1 MAKPPK
7 TKKPS
12 GELPQNAI
20 IEEHIDKALSTRYL
34 AYALSTITQ
43 RALPDVRDG
52 LKPVHR
58 RILYAMRQ
66 LKLNPENAHKK
77 SARIVGDVMGQYH
90 PHGDASIY
98 DALVKLS
105 QSFAS
110 RFPLVDGQGNFGN
123 IDGDSPAA
131 MRYTE
136 AKMTAAGVAL
146 LEGLDEDAVDFIP
159 TYNEEDEEPQVL
171 PAGFPNLLA
180 NGSQGIAVGMATSI
194 PPHNVAELCNA
205 ALHLIKKPN
214 ARIETLMGY
223 VLGPDLPTGGIIV
236 EPKDSMLEAYSTGK
250 GGFKVRARWSVEETG
265 RGQYQIVITEIP
277 YQVQKSR
284 LIEKLADIIE
294 SKKSPGLADV
304 RDESAEDI
312 RIVLEPRSKN
322 IDATLLME
330 SLFKES
336 ELEKRVSLNMNV
348 LDATRT
354 PRVMNLREVLKSWLN
369 HRREVLIRRSEQR
382 LAKIADRLEVLDG
395 YMIAFLNI
403 DEVIRIIRFEDKPK
417 DELIKAFGLTER
429 QADAILNMRLRAL
442 NKLQEIEIKSEH
454 DKLSEERDNLLKLVG
469 TEKLQWE
476 AISDQVKSIRDIYGP
491 KTELG
496 QRRTTFDV
504 APDINVDLATA
515 FITKEPVTIVL
526 SEKGW
531 IRAMKG
537 KVDDLK
543 SLKFKEGDK
552 LGFAVHAE
560 TTDKIIIFASNGKF
574 YTLGADK
581 LPGGRGNGEPIRLL
595 VDMENDH
602 APVGLFVHNPDRKLV
617 VASSEG
623 YGFCVNES
631 DIIASTRGGR
641 KTLNVK
647 GSAEALRVIEVK
659 GEKLAAIGENR
670 KILIYDIKEL
680 PEMSRGK
687 GVRLQKYKDGGLADI
702 TTFKAEDG
710 LTFLDT
716 SMRRKEVPDWH
727 LLEGKRAQAG
737 RMAPRGFSRKTSF
750 DPSRG
755 L

>member
-322 IDATLLME
+322 IDAALLME

-670 KILIYDIKEL
+670 KILIYDIEEL